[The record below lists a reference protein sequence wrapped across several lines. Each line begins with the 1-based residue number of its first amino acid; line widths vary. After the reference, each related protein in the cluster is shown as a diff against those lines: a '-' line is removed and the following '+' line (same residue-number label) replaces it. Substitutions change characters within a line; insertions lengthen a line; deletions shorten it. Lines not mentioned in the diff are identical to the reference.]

1 MGPQQ
6 YLKVWIK
13 ENVFQAD
20 LYRWR
25 GLKERV
31 SGSQSQDF
39 IVGLDLGCTKQFL
52 GLPVCGKCGLEEE
65 SSFHVL
71 CQCDALVGYARG
83 IEVKRT

>member
-1 MGPQQ
+1 MKG
-6 YLKVWIK
+6 
-13 ENVFQAD
+13 NVFQAHS
-20 LYRWR
+20 YKWR

-39 IVGLDLGCTKQFL
+39 IVGPDLGCTRQFL

-83 IEVKRT
+83 FWVKRT